1 MDSDLPFAAEAIL
14 AVLGGWIIGQLLS
27 IGIVISTWF

>member
-1 MDSDLPFAAEAIL
+1 MDDEIPFAMEAL
-14 AVLGGWIIGQLLS
+14 MAVLGGWIIGQLLS